1 MGRGADVT
9 IKTPLM
15 VAISDPRNTKP
26 EKLRWKYAEVL
37 INSSSETINI
47 SNERITWI
55 IRLKN
60 IASIDKIENEVG
72 EFLKVTLKSGRY
84 SLFFYGPTPV
94 LLRINNLLTKFLV
107 TEVYHIKD
115 VEELDR
121 HGEIGHELSNARSH

>member
-9 IKTPLM
+9 VKTPLM

-94 LLRINNLLTKFLV
+94 LLRINNLLTKLLV
-107 TEVYHIKD
+107 SEVYHIKD
-115 VEELDR
+115 VEELGKR
-121 HGEIGHELSNARSH
+121 GEISHELSSARSH

>member
-15 VAISDPRNTKP
+15 VAISNPRNTKP

-37 INSSSETINI
+37 INSSSEMINI
-47 SNERITWI
+47 SDGRITWI

-94 LLRINNLLTKFLV
+94 LLRINNLLSEFLM

-115 VEELDR
+115 VEELGR
-121 HGEIGHELSNARSH
+121 YGENGHEISKARSH

>member
-1 MGRGADVT
+1 MGRGTDVT
-9 IKTPLM
+9 VKTPLM

-55 IRLKN
+55 IRLEN

-94 LLRINNLLTKFLV
+94 LLRINNLLTKLLA

-115 VEELDR
+115 VEELGG
-121 HGEIGHELSNARSH
+121 HGGISHELSKTGSR

>member
-9 IKTPLM
+9 VKTPLM
-15 VAISDPRNTKP
+15 VAVSNPRSMRP

-37 INSSSETINI
+37 INSVSKTINI
-47 SNERITWI
+47 SNERVTWI

-60 IASIDKIENEVG
+60 IVSIDKIENDVG

-94 LLRINNLLTKFLV
+94 LLRINNLLTKLLA
-107 TEVYHIKD
+107 TEACCIKD
-115 VEELDR
+115 VEELDK
-121 HGEIGHELSNARSH
+121 HGEISHELSKTGSR

>member
-9 IKTPLM
+9 VKTPLM

-94 LLRINNLLTKFLV
+94 LLRINNLLTKLLV

-115 VEELDR
+115 VEELDKR
-121 HGEIGHELSNARSH
+121 GEISHEFSKTGSR

>member
-94 LLRINNLLTKFLV
+94 LLRINNLLTKLLV

-121 HGEIGHELSNARSH
+121 RGEISHELSNTRGH

>member
-9 IKTPLM
+9 VKTPLM
-15 VAISDPRNTKP
+15 VAVSNPRSMRP

-37 INSSSETINI
+37 INSVSETINI
-47 SNERITWI
+47 SNERVTWI

-60 IASIDKIENEVG
+60 IVSIDKIENDVG

-94 LLRINNLLTKFLV
+94 LLRINNLLTKLLA
-107 TEVYHIKD
+107 TEACCIKD
-115 VEELDR
+115 VGELDK
-121 HGEIGHELSNARSH
+121 HGEISPELSKAGSR